1 MVAAERK
8 HDMGTTA
15 HTPRIDYTVHAKD
28 AFQAQVKLSMLL
40 HDGSLGPQLT
50 ELVFLRVSQING
62 CAYCLDMH
70 ATALRKGGEDQR
82 KLDTLAGWRDSSL
95 FDPRERA
102 ALQWAETLT
111 KLESGDVPDHV
122 YEALLPHFDERGI
135 AELTF
140 AVGVINSWNRVNV
153 ALRSKLP

>member
-1 MVAAERK
+1 
-8 HDMGTTA
+8 MGTTA
-15 HTPRIDYTVHAKD
+15 HTPRIDYTVHAKA

-82 KLDTLAGWRDSSL
+82 KLDTLAGWRDSSM
-95 FDPRERA
+95 FDARERA

-153 ALRSKLP
+153 ALRAKLP